1 MNRITETTE
10 ALLAARRR
18 LIGPS
23 LSIGYR
29 QPLHLVRGTMQ
40 YLFDSAGRPY
50 LDAYNNVPHVGHCH
64 PEVVRAATEQLALL
78 NTNTRYLHENL
89 ERFAAALTATL
100 PEPLRVCYF
109 VNSGSEANELALRL
123 ARAHTRATDLIA
135 LEAAYHGNTTTLID
149 ISPYKF
155 NGPGG
160 QGRAPWVHVAPLA
173 DVYRGQYKSTDSQAG
188 EKYARALGDYIG
200 QLAAERK
207 PLCGYIAESCP
218 SVGGQLLFPDGYLA
232 AVYAQV
238 RAAGGVCIADEVQT
252 AYGRLGNHFY
262 GFEQQRVVPD
272 IVVFGKPIGNG
283 YPLGAV
289 VTTTEIAASFNNGM
303 EFFST
308 FGGSTV
314 SCAVGAA
321 VLEIVNRDGLQA
333 HAREVGAHLLARLR
347 VLATRHELIGD
358 VRGSGLFLGVELV
371 GNRATLEPA
380 AHEAAEVVN
389 RMREAGV
396 LIGTDG
402 PYHNVLKIRP
412 PLPFGIEDADVLVE
426 CLDQA
431 LAGMASNGV

>member
-1 MNRITETTE
+1 
-10 ALLAARRR
+10 
-18 LIGPS
+18 
-23 LSIGYR
+23 
-29 QPLHLVRGTMQ
+29 
-40 YLFDSAGRPY
+40 
-50 LDAYNNVPHVGHCH
+50 
-64 PEVVRAATEQLALL
+64 
-78 NTNTRYLHENL
+78 
-89 ERFAAALTATL
+89 
-100 PEPLRVCYF
+100 
-109 VNSGSEANELALRL
+109 
-123 ARAHTRATDLIA
+123 
-135 LEAAYHGNTTTLID
+135 
-149 ISPYKF
+149 
-155 NGPGG
+155 
-160 QGRAPWVHVAPLA
+160 
-173 DVYRGQYKSTDSQAG
+173 
-188 EKYARALGDYIG
+188 
-200 QLAAERK
+200 
-207 PLCGYIAESCP
+207 
-218 SVGGQLLFPDGYLA
+218 
-232 AVYAQV
+232 
-238 RAAGGVCIADEVQT
+238 
-252 AYGRLGNHFY
+252 
-262 GFEQQRVVPD
+262 VVPD

-289 VTTTEIAASFNNGM
+289 VTTAEIAASFNNGM

-371 GNRATLEPA
+371 DNRATLEPA
-380 AHEAAEVVN
+380 PHEAAEVVN

-431 LAGMASNGV
+431 LAGMASNGA